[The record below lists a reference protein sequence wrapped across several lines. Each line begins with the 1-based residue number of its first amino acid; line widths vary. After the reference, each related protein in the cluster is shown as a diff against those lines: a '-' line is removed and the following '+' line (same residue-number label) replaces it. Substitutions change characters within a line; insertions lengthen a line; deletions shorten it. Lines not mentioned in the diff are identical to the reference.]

1 METRDACSG
10 ACERGD
16 GGDGQGAEGGSPM
29 ALAPFM
35 WLFVIGSC
43 ERDWQR
49 AGKGHDRTAQSC

>member
-1 METRDACSG
+1 MLAVRPASAETAG
-10 ACERGD
+10 MGL
-16 GGDGQGAEGGSPM
+16 QGAEGGSPM

-43 ERDWQR
+43 ERDWRR